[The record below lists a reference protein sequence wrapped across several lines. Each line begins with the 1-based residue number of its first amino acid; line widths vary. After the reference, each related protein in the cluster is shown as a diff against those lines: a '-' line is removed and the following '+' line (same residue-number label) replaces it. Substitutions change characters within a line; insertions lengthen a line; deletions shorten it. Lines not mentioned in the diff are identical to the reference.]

1 MPNRVFVPQV
11 VSAVAPNDELYIFV
25 NNTTTQRTVYTA
37 DGVTV
42 LPQPLLAYDDLTF
55 DDFYILDNTA
65 CTLLL
70 QSQDGTVRP
79 GFPMNDVYPS
89 SVAGSS
95 AASVAFDP
103 IELVA
108 ETNVQDAIEVIA
120 ELATGQPAAA
130 LRSVIPWRTGG
141 TGNAFTITPDPPL
154 TAYGETGFF
163 LISPDR
169 SASTGAVTLNVSGL
183 GTRELRARDSEGAVR
198 DLFPGEVRANRTLG
212 VSYDGVRFYIEF
224 GQWPIRITSGNDT
237 IIRHSDGTMALRKI
251 VELNLATTAFQD
263 FAFPTGATFLGDSI
277 TASLSCNGNPTTPD
291 TDTSGFLDALGG
303 LALIAHQAPSPRWR
317 VSVRDT
323 TASTLP
329 MCLRAEGR
337 WY

>member
-11 VSAVAPNDELYIFV
+11 VSAVAPNDELFV
-25 NNTTTQRTVYTA
+25 FENNTTTQRTVYAA
-37 DGVTV
+37 DGTTV
-42 LPQPLLAYDDLTF
+42 LSQPLVAYDDLTF
-55 DDFYILDNTA
+55 DEFYILDNTA

-70 QSQDGTVRP
+70 RSQDEATRP
-79 GFPMNDVYPS
+79 GYPINDVYPS
-89 SVAGSS
+89 SVAGST
-95 AASVAFDP
+95 AAGVAFDP
-103 IELVA
+103 IEGVA
-108 ETNVQDAIEVIA
+108 ETDVQAAIEAVA
-120 ELATGQPAAA
+120 GLATSQPETA

-169 SASTGAVTLNVSGL
+169 SVSSGAVTLNVNGL
-183 GTRELRARDSEGAVR
+183 GARELRARDSAGALR
-198 DLFPGEVRANRTLG
+198 DLFPGEIRANRTLG

-237 IIRHSDGTMALRKI
+237 IIRHSDGTMVARSI
-251 VELNLATTAFQD
+251 VTLNLATADFQD
-263 FAFPTGATFLGDSI
+263 FAFPAGTTFQGDSI
-277 TASLSCNGNPTTPD
+277 TASMSCNSNPSTPD
-291 TDTSGFLDALGG
+291 PATSGFLTALGN
-303 LALIAHQAPSPRWR
+303 LALIAHTTPTPRWR

-323 TASTLP
+323 TAATIS

>member
-11 VSAVAPNDELYIFV
+11 VSAVAPNDELFVFV
-25 NNTTTQRTVYTA
+25 NNTTTQRTVYA
-37 DGVTV
+37 SDGVTV
-42 LPQPLLAYDDLTF
+42 LSQPLVAFDDLTF
-55 DDFYILDNTA
+55 PEFYILDNTA
-65 CTLLL
+65 CTLLMR
-70 QSQDGTVRP
+70 SQDDTVRP
-79 GFPMNDVYPS
+79 GYPMNDVYPS

-183 GTRELRARDSEGAVR
+183 GTRELRARDSAGAVR
-198 DLFPGEVRANRTLG
+198 DL
-212 VSYDGVRFYIEF
+212 
-224 GQWPIRITSGNDT
+224 
-237 IIRHSDGTMALRKI
+237 
-251 VELNLATTAFQD
+251 
-263 FAFPTGATFLGDSI
+263 FLGDSI
-277 TASLSCNGNPTTPD
+277 TASLSCNENPSTSSPE
-291 TDTSGFLDALGG
+291 TSGFLTALGN
-303 LALIAHQAPSPRWR
+303 LALIAHQTPTPRWR

-323 TASTLP
+323 TSATIS

>member
-11 VSAVAPNDELYIFV
+11 VSAVAPGDELFIFE
-25 NNTTTQRTVYTA
+25 NNTTTQRTVYEA

-42 LPQPLLAYDDLTF
+42 LNQPLVATSALTF
-55 DDFYILDNTA
+55 ADFYVLDNTA
-65 CTLLL
+65 CTLLMR
-70 QSQDGTVRP
+70 SADDAVRP
-79 GFPMNDVYPS
+79 GYPVSDVYPS

-95 AASVAFDP
+95 ASQVAFDP
-103 IELVA
+103 IEGVP
-108 ETNVQDAIEVIA
+108 ETNVQSALVA
-120 ELATGQPAAA
+120 VAGLATSQPATA
-130 LRSVIPWRTGG
+130 LRSVFPWRTGG

-154 TAYGETGFF
+154 TAYGSSGFF

-169 SASTGAVTLNVSGL
+169 SAAVGAATLNVNGL
-183 GTRELRARDSEGAVR
+183 GERELRARDSNGSLR

-212 VSYDGVRFYIEF
+212 VSFDGGRFFIEF

-237 IIRHSDGTMALRKI
+237 IIRHSDGTLVVRKI
-251 VELNLATTAFQD
+251 VTLNLATTAFQD

-277 TASLSCNGNPTTPD
+277 TASLSCNENPSTPN
-291 TDTSGFLDALGG
+291 TDTSGFLMALGN
-303 LALIAHQAPSPRWR
+303 LALIAHALPTPRWR

-323 TASTLP
+323 TSATIS